1 MILSIAWAVLVVA
14 GLVSVAAIPPARSLR
29 TTSGASASI
38 RVGPWRLRRRDVAL
52 GSLAIAA
59 SALVIGPVLT
69 AGLAAVAMLARWWS
83 SRRRIAADLAA
94 REEVVPE
101 LVELVAVALRAG
113 ASPASAVDRVA
124 VLTAG
129 LPAEPIHRAAA
140 QIRSGLPAT
149 EAWSALRG
157 DLTDVVRGARHRA
170 ERPDERRRTFGRVQA
185 QENGAGGDAAHLEAA
200 RLRVDADG
208 PAPAQIR
215 PPQPDVTA
223 VGRSSGGDGDATEDH
238 GLRREAD
245 LDHALS

>member
-149 EAWSALRG
+149 EAWSALRELPG
-157 DLTDVVRGARHRA
+157 PSGRSMADLLASAERTGAPIADAMAGLADSARA
-170 ERPDERRRTFGRVQA
+170 ERRRRFETRVQ
-185 QENGAGGDAAHLEAA
+185 
-200 RLRVDADG
+200 RLPILLLG
-208 PAPAQIR
+208 PLVLCVLPSFLLLVCVPIV
-215 PPQPDVTA
+215 VT
-223 VGRSSGGDGDATEDH
+223 
-238 GLRREAD
+238 GLAD
-245 LDHALS
+245 LL